1 MVGSLVFDG
10 PQTMFARFRSRLVA
24 AAILL
29 FGFHFADP
37 SLAEQAPA
45 PVKRILILYENQA
58 TLPAVVQVAAGLRES
73 MLANMPI
80 GIEVYSEYLDTDR
93 FPDPANVTRIADYLA
108 SKYAATTFDVVIAGG
123 PGALQFALDHR
134 ATIGNNA
141 PIVFGAV
148 SDVSLRTRT
157 LPVDVKGV
165 VSHFDVRKTIDLA
178 LALQPDAKEIVVM
191 TGSSGFD
198 KNWQATARETLTD
211 SYKGVPVNYRSGLT
225 IDGFKAIA
233 GSLPRD
239 AILMVLNIFEDA
251 DGRKF
256 YPRDATQAIASVS
269 KAPAYSVYSSHFG
282 AGIVAGYVGTF
293 EDIGKEMGA
302 TAARLVAG
310 DMSGPQT
317 HLVKDGPLVDW
328 ERIKHWGIDPKL
340 IPGDAEILNY
350 EMSPWE
356 KYRVEILTM
365 LAVILLQAATIAAL
379 FLQRRR
385 QLRLQAELNLERLE
399 LAYLSRTSQ
408 LGELSGALAHELN
421 QPLTSILSN
430 AESGAR
436 LLENEPIDIGELRDI
451 LNDIVLDNRRAATVI
466 TQLRRLMIRGETT
479 LERMDL
485 NYAVTTTLALAR
497 SELLARQTQVDLLQ
511 DMPDVPICGNLP
523 QLQQVLLNLFLNATD
538 AMAHLPPAQRE
549 IAIQTKK
556 RDDGT
561 CELTVTDHGI
571 GIASGRHGEI
581 FKPFVST
588 KKSSLGLG
596 LAICR
601 SIVQAHGGTLQFDE
615 NFEKGARA
623 VLVLPSA

>member
-1 MVGSLVFDG
+1 
-10 PQTMFARFRSRLVA
+10 MFWVWLLALFA
-24 AAILL
+24 AA
-29 FGFHFADP
+29 
-37 SLAEQAPA
+37 SSVLALDQGAPDG
-45 PVKRILILYENQA
+45 VKRVLIIYENQA

-73 MLANMPI
+73 MLATMPL

-93 FPDPANVTRIADYLA
+93 FPDPANVARIADYLA
-108 SKYAATTFDVVIAGG
+108 SKYASTRFDVVIAGG

-134 ATIGNNA
+134 ATIGGNA

-148 SDVSLRTRT
+148 SDTSLRDKT
-157 LPVDVKGV
+157 LPANVRGV
-165 VSHFDVRKTIDLA
+165 VSHFDVRKTMDLA
-178 LALQPDAKEIVVM
+178 LTLQPEAKEIVVM

-198 KNWQATARETLTD
+198 RTWQVTAKEALTD
-211 SYKGVPVNYRSGLT
+211 SYRGVPVNYKSGLT
-225 IDGFKAIA
+225 IDGFKTLA
-233 GSLPRD
+233 STLPRN

-256 YPRDATQAIASVS
+256 YPRDATQAIAAVS

-282 AGIVAGYVGTF
+282 AGVMAGYVGTF

-302 TAARLVAG
+302 TASRIVAG
-310 DMSGPQT
+310 DLSGPQT
-317 HLVKDGPLVDW
+317 YLVKDGPLVDW
-328 ERIKHWGIDPKL
+328 SRVKYWGIDPAL
-340 IPGDAEILNY
+340 IPKDAHILNY

-365 LAVILLQAATIAAL
+365 LTVMLLQAATIAAL
-379 FLQRRR
+379 FLQWRR
-385 QLRLQAELNLERLE
+385 QLRLQTELNLERLE

-430 AESGAR
+430 AESGTR
-436 LLENEPIDIGELRDI
+436 LLESEPLDVEELREI
-451 LNDIVLDNRRAATVI
+451 LNDIVVDNKRAATVI
-466 TQLRRLMIRGETT
+466 TQLRRLMIRGETS

-485 NYAVTTTLALAR
+485 NYAATTTLALAR
-497 SELLARQTQVDLLQ
+497 SELLARQTGVEVMF
-511 DMPDVPICGNLP
+511 DMPEVPIKGNLA
-523 QLQQVLLNLFLNATD
+523 QLQQVLLNLLLNATD

-556 RDDGT
+556 RDGGT
-561 CELTVTDHGI
+561 CELTVTDRGV
-571 GIASGRHGEI
+571 GIAAGRHGEV

-615 NFEKGARA
+615 NFEEGARA
-623 VLVLPSA
+623 ILVLPAA